1 MNKNEETPVEQVVD
15 EVKEKPAVFKTFGL
29 VSMIIGIV
37 VFFLGTVSGLGL
49 DSMRRLAIFAL
60 LPLLLIIASLVGITF
75 GIFGIIS
82 KNAKIQSIVGLALSS
97 VGLIIN
103 LLIILS
109 LT

>member
-37 VFFLGTVSGLGL
+37 VFFLGTISGLGL